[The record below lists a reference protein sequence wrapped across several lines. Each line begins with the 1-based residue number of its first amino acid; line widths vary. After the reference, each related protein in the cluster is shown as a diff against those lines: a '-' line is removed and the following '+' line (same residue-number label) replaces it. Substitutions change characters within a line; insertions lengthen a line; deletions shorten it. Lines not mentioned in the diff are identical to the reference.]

1 MATTINLL
9 VYALPKSEKAAG
21 KEKEGAPMEL
31 ELLKTVERPTLPGDN
46 AGSSFRSVR

>member
-1 MATTINLL
+1 MATTVNIH
-9 VYALPKSEKAAG
+9 VYALPKSDKAAG
-21 KEKEGAPMEL
+21 KEKESALTAL